1 MLNPYIDASSSP
13 DNDANDPDNYDQLPP
28 SSTMVI
34 TTTCDCYHCTGIAS
48 TDPINT
54 YEEDFAL

>member
-28 SSTMVI
+28 NSTMVI
-34 TTTCDCYHCTGIAS
+34 TTTCDCYYCTGITPAE
-48 TDPINT
+48 PINT

>member
-13 DNDANDPDNYDQLPP
+13 DTDANDPDNYDQLPL
-28 SSTMVI
+28 SSTMVVNHA
-34 TTTCDCYHCTGIAS
+34 CDCYHCTGIAS
-48 TDPINT
+48 SDPINT